1 MPFLWSVLH
10 KGSYVIMQSTSL
22 KIVYWRNGKLGIP
35 IYMGM
40 IYTISLEEL
49 PQHDMSCPKRV
60 ACVLHRGRDYGTD
73 RN

>member
-1 MPFLWSVLH
+1 MPFLWSVRH

-22 KIVYWRNGKLGIP
+22 NIVYWRNGKLDIP

-40 IYTISLEEL
+40 IYTIFWEEF
-49 PQHDMSCPKRV
+49 PQHDMACPKR
-60 ACVLHRGRDYGTD
+60 AECVLHRRRDYGTD